1 MSSFLLVRHIY
12 EDFSALSLCAKMGYR
27 PDPGAETVEVVSSL
41 DGWKLP
47 GFKLER
53 YSFGEFACFLGQQ
66 EHFDEISFKVCF
78 SVKTYLMLVLLIRAV
93 RYQRFEMG
101 NRS

>member
-1 MSSFLLVRHIY
+1 
-12 EDFSALSLCAKMGYR
+12 MGLKIR
-27 PDPGAETVEVVSSL
+27 CRSDPGAETVEVVSSL

-66 EHFDEISFKVCF
+66 EHFDEINFKV
-78 SVKTYLMLVLLIRAV
+78 
-93 RYQRFEMG
+93 RFPNFFNVG
-101 NRS
+101 AADVSSSSSTA

>member
-1 MSSFLLVRHIY
+1 
-12 EDFSALSLCAKMGYR
+12 MGCR

-41 DGWKLP
+41 NGWKLP

-66 EHFDEISFKVCF
+66 EHFGEISFKVSF
-78 SVKTYLMLVLLIRAV
+78 PVKLFNVSAANSSSLSSMV
-93 RYQRFEMG
+93 
-101 NRS
+101 